1 MGARHAAPDRKSAPE
16 AAHPRQ
22 SRRPDLS
29 VSQLVGAGFGA
40 AGGMTLAF
48 QLHLYGTM
56 AGAIV
61 FSVAATVGG
70 PLIQHGLHR
79 AGDGC
84 GRLGRLLRA
93 RRAHR
98 AAGAAR
104 GAGATARGAGGA
116 RAPHLLV
123 PLAVGVLAVGTVGAA
138 AIQTRPPSPAQTAA
152 RPRRRSG
159 G

>member
-1 MGARHAAPDRKSAPE
+1 
-16 AAHPRQ
+16 
-22 SRRPDLS
+22 
-29 VSQLVGAGFGA
+29 
-40 AGGMTLAF
+40 MTLAF

-70 PLIQHGLHR
+70 PLIQHGLYR

-98 AAGAAR
+98 SA
-104 GAGATARGAGGA
+104 ATARGAGAG
-116 RAPHLLV
+116 RAPRLLV
-123 PLAVGVLAVGTVGAA
+123 PLAVMVLAVGTVGAA
-138 AIQTRPPSPAQTAA
+138 AATAAPGPAVLDHHRPSPGGPPSRDPGDPAERGGGPDKVTQ
-152 RPRRRSG
+152 PRADGRKAKAVQRRAS
-159 G
+159 